1 MNKKNY
7 LKLAK
12 SSADIQIT
20 ELKKVKKIFNN
31 SFIKAVDLILN
42 CKGKVICAGIGKSG
56 LIARKVS
63 ATFSSVGIPSFF
75 CDPAQALHGDM
86 GQLEK
91 KDILIV
97 FSYSGNTS
105 ELTNM
110 LKYANR
116 FRIKIIG
123 IASKPDSILLK
134 ASDIKLILP
143 KVKESDVTGM
153 VPTSSTSITLL
164 LGDCLATTVMHQ
176 KKFSK
181 EKFKVFHPGGNIGR
195 ELLLAKDIML
205 TGKKIPII
213 SYKKKFREALKIM
226 TQKKLGVVVVLKN
239 KFIMGLITD
248 GDLRREIKFK
258 DVSRNESLLN
268 FVTKNPLVV
277 NENMPAQKAL
287 AIMNKKQI
295 TSLLIV
301 ADKDL
306 KRSNKT
312 LKGIIHI
319 HQLLQTGI
327 K

>member
-7 LKLAK
+7 ISLANK
-12 SSADIQIT
+12 AAKIQIN

-31 SFIKAVDLILN
+31 SFVKAIDLILN
-42 CKGKVICAGIGKSG
+42 CKGKVIFAGIGKSG
-56 LIARKVS
+56 LIARKIS

-86 GQLEK
+86 GQIEK
-91 KDILIV
+91 RDILII

-116 FRIKIIG
+116 HRIKIIG
-123 IASKPDSILLK
+123 VASKPDSILLK

-143 KVKESDVTGM
+143 KVKESDITGM

-164 LGDCLATTVMHQ
+164 LGDCLATTVMYQ

-181 EKFKVFHPGGNIGR
+181 EKFKMYHPGGNIGNS
-195 ELLLAKDIML
+195 LLLAKDIMV
-205 TGKKIPII
+205 TGEKMPTIN
-213 SYKKKFREALKIM
+213 YKKKIKDALKIINK
-226 TQKKLGVVVVLKN
+226 KKLGIVVILKN
-239 KFIMGLITD
+239 KFIKGLLTD
-248 GDLRREIKFK
+248 GDLRRELKNYT
-258 DVSRNESLLN
+258 SNENLDG
-268 FVTKNPLVV
+268 FMTKKPLVV
-277 NENMPAQKAL
+277 NENMPASKAL
-287 AIMNKKQI
+287 AIMNEKKI
-295 TSLLIV
+295 TSLLVVSDINY
-301 ADKDL
+301 K
-306 KRSNKT
+306 KNNKI

-319 HQLLQTGI
+319 HFLLQNGN